1 MYSAVWR
8 FIIIGKNEINAEVI
22 QTIERIIGT
31 DLNEKGSWFWLSVF
45 YIWLS
50 PSSDPLR
57 VLERVL
63 DLDVPVQ
70 GDGAQAQDRG
80 RGAHHVWAADNTVSI
95 LVWLFIISAQANLI
109 QILHAFSPRG
119 HSPVISLIIANGITK
134 RATWHKRTYE
144 GWNNHSPLPKGQ
156 QWQDWPGR
164 DWIVFEDFCL
174 SWQQDIQEGFPEQT
188 RGQSPPAPV
197 LGARMWPAPSSITN
211 KTKINFSWNKSIILL
226 EIPPSNECEWMK
238 QNRLHGPYR
247 CIHISKKMNDRKE
260 SILLSPASILD
271 PLRPYQ
277 LESFN

>member
-8 FIIIGKNEINAEVI
+8 FIIIGKNEINAEVN

-80 RGAHHVWAADNTVSI
+80 RGAHHVRAADNTVSI

-211 KTKINFSWNKSIILL
+211 K
-226 EIPPSNECEWMK
+226 
-238 QNRLHGPYR
+238 NRL
-247 CIHISKKMNDRKE
+247 ISNQPNQLFLRKFLHE
-260 SILLSPASILD
+260 MSVSKLNRTGGMVGTL
-271 PLRPYQ
+271 
-277 LESFN
+277 